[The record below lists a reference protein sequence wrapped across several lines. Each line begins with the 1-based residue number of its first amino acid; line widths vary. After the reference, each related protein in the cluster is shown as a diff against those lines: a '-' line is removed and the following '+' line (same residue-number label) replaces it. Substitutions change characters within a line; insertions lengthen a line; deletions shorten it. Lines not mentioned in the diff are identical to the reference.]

1 MPAKMWRKWLER
13 SRRAVTAELRPP
25 SARRRRFSP
34 LLRLEELES
43 RLTPSIAFLT
53 TPTSGTAGQLLN
65 PAVQVQVLNAGMG
78 IPGEPVALTVA
89 SGPGSFTPKS
99 TTSTF
104 TDSSGTATFSNL
116 VLNTAGDYTFQAND
130 FGDLGGS
137 SSPSGVVAVNAAPAS
152 QLDIHIPVSQITEG
166 TPLSFIVEAADPF
179 DNPASG
185 ATVHFS
191 SSTAGVVLPPDYT
204 FQASDH
210 GEQTFAVTFTAAGL
224 QTITATLVGS
234 HVSVM
239 GAVQVQPV
247 PPGNIQLKL
256 SATDVSIGQPIT
268 LAGTFTDPG
277 TLDANTVVIAWGDGS
292 ANTTLVLPPQ
302 VRTFNASHAYTV
314 EGDYFPTVFISN
326 ADGGTSTAVVEEQ
339 ALAGPILSVADAVG
353 QPGQSVS
360 AFAADSQSHTISVTL
375 FLSPLDLT
383 GAGIIVAK
391 LGDAIVPA
399 GTDRATILS
408 LYDIR
413 STTPEIGD
421 AALVTFRFFA
431 GPDLGQTVVLQF
443 LNPATGKLQT
453 FSPSNRAG
461 SLTLIRQ
468 GDFILGS
475 LFLDNTSTPT
485 LVQLSHTVFT
495 ISVSVPSAAA
505 TAAVSASIA
514 SSNPNATAPVSTAT
528 FRSTSQLTL
537 TLEPT
542 QASQVSG
549 GLSSFE
555 ANNSGG
561 GGEATPD
568 DAAAALYSFLVDEVS
583 GGVEAIWPF
592 GGDANLKAWIQR
604 SRNML
609 PQTPASSAKPAP
621 AAPEKPTP
629 HLQDESLRDAADL
642 LFREL
647 ASAMTQPPAV
657 AATPT
662 VSHEEMEFAERPSA
676 PPSALLST
684 KIGRATILAGLA
696 VAVPDRRKKAD
707 RAKAAIKI

>member
-1 MPAKMWRKWLER
+1 
-13 SRRAVTAELRPP
+13 
-25 SARRRRFSP
+25 
-34 LLRLEELES
+34 
-43 RLTPSIAFLT
+43 
-53 TPTSGTAGQLLN
+53 
-65 PAVQVQVLNAGMG
+65 MG
-78 IPGEPVALTVA
+78 VPGEPVTLTVA
-89 SGPGSFTPKS
+89 SGPGNFTPKS

-116 VLNTAGDYTFQAND
+116 VLNTSGDYTFQAND
-130 FGDLGGS
+130 IGDLPAS
-137 SSPSGVVAVNAAPAS
+137 SSPSGVVAIDSAPAS
-152 QLDIHIPVSQITEG
+152 QLDVHVSASQITEG

-185 ATVHFS
+185 TTVHFS
-191 SSTAGVVLPPDYT
+191 SSTAGAVLPPDYT
-204 FQASDH
+204 FQASDN
-210 GEQTFAVTFTAAGL
+210 GEQTFDVTFTAAGP

-234 HVSVM
+234 NVSAM
-239 GAVQVQPV
+239 GAVEVQPV
-247 PPGNIQLKL
+247 PPGNIQLNL
-256 SATDVSIGQPIT
+256 SAADVSIDQPVT
-268 LAGTFTDPG
+268 LSGSFTDPG

-302 VRTFNASHAYTV
+302 VRTFSASHSYTA
-314 EGDYFPTVFISN
+314 EGDYFPTVFVSN
-326 ADGGTSTAVVEEQ
+326 TDGGTSTAVVEEQ
-339 ALAGPILSVADAVG
+339 ALAGPIVTVADTAG
-353 QPGQSVS
+353 QPGQTVS
-360 AFAADSQSHTISVTL
+360 AFASDSQSNTISATL
-375 FLSPLDLT
+375 FISPLDMT

-408 LYDIR
+408 IYDIR
-413 STTPEIGD
+413 STTPEVGD

-453 FSPSNRAG
+453 FSPSNRPG

-505 TAAVSASIA
+505 TAAVSAAVA

-528 FRSTSQLTL
+528 FRTTSQLTL

-561 GGEATPD
+561 GGEPTTD
-568 DAAAALYSFLVDEVS
+568 DAEAALYSFLVDKVS
-583 GGVEAIWPF
+583 GEVQAMWPF
-592 GGDANLKAWIQR
+592 GGDESLKAWIQQ
-604 SRNML
+604 SRPMFS
-609 PQTPASSAKPAP
+609 QTPASSAKPAP
-621 AAPEKPTP
+621 AAPEKPTA
-629 HLQDESLRDAADL
+629 HRQDESLRDAADF

-647 ASAMTQPPAV
+647 ASATPEPLGAV
-657 AATPT
+657 ATPT
-662 VSHEEMEFAERPSA
+662 VSHEELEFAGRPSA
-676 PPSALLST
+676 PQTALSST
-684 KIGRATILAGLA
+684 KIGRAAILAGLA
-696 VAVPDRRKKAD
+696 FAMPDRRKKAD
-707 RAKAAIKI
+707 RAKAASVI